1 MTNTSHEV
9 VKGPHH
15 SGDAAPIALSAHSIT
30 KRFPGVLANDSVNF
44 DVRAGEVHTLL
55 GENGAGKSTLAAML
69 CGLYQPDS
77 GYLLR
82 NGQQI
87 SLSSPRAGLHHGIAM
102 VHQHFRLV
110 ERFTVAENVVLGSHN
125 LSFKLN
131 RKSINEKVAA
141 VAESYGLPI
150 DPQAIVGELSVGQR
164 QRVEIVKALYQGA
177 EILLLDEPTAVLVP
191 AEVEKLFENVH
202 AMTAAGKSI
211 VFISHKLG
219 EVVEISDRVTV
230 LRSGC
235 VTGHVSGRGTT
246 DTKELARLMVGR
258 DINLS
263 TQRASQP
270 AGQEVLQ
277 VHELSLASAGV
288 DILSNISFNVH
299 EGEMVGIA
307 GVAGNGQRE
316 LADTIAG
323 LISPTSGSVSC
334 VTSVSIHT
342 PATNRR
348 RDALSRSRGPIRA
361 RVLGLAYVPED
372 RLGTGLVP
380 SMSILDNFL
389 LTRSRNAIV
398 DRESVRPEVDR
409 LIEQFQIKAN
419 NADHV
424 ARKLSGGNS
433 QKVLLARELSGG
445 RVPTKLLVVCSPTRG
460 LDVGAIETVRRL
472 LDDARSA
479 GQAILLISEDLDE
492 IMSLADRILVLYRG
506 AIVHETTGEAA
517 QLATVG
523 AAMAG
528 LSTEGAA

>member
-15 SGDAAPIALSAHSIT
+15 SSDAAPIALSAHSIT
-30 KRFPGVLANDSVNF
+30 KHFPGVLANDSVDF

-55 GENGAGKSTLAAML
+55 GENGAGKSTLAAIL

-82 NGQQI
+82 NGEPI
-87 SLSSPRAGLHHGIAM
+87 SLSSPRAGLQHGIAM

-110 ERFTVAENVVLGSHN
+110 ERFTVAENVVLGSRD
-125 LSFKLN
+125 LSFTLN
-131 RKSINEKVAA
+131 RKSISEKVEA

-150 DPQAIVGELSVGQR
+150 NPSALVGDLSVGQR

-230 LRSGC
+230 LRGGC
-235 VTGHVSGRGTT
+235 VTGHVSGRGST
-246 DTKELARLMVGR
+246 DTRELARLMVGR

-263 TQRASQP
+263 TQRASHP
-270 AGQEVLQ
+270 TGHEVLQ
-277 VHELSLASAGV
+277 IRELTLESEGV
-288 DILSNISFNVH
+288 NLLSNISFNVH

-323 LISPTSGSVSC
+323 LISPTSG
-334 VTSVSIHT
+334 TISIGGAMT
-342 PATNRR
+342 A
-348 RDALSRSRGPIRA
+348 DRGPIATRE
-361 RVLGLAYVPED
+361 LGLAYVPED
-372 RLGTGLVP
+372 RLGMGLVP
-380 SMSILDNFL
+380 SMSILDNLL
-389 LTRSRNAIV
+389 LTRDRHIVV
-398 DRESVRPEVDR
+398 DRASVRPEANR
-409 LIEQFQIKAN
+409 LIEQFEIKAN
-419 NADHV
+419 DADHI
-424 ARKLSGGNS
+424 ARKLSGGNA

-445 RVPTKLLVVCSPTRG
+445 RAATKLLVVCSPTRG

-506 AIVHETTGEAA
+506 AIVHETRGDAA

-528 LSTEGAA
+528 VSTEGAA